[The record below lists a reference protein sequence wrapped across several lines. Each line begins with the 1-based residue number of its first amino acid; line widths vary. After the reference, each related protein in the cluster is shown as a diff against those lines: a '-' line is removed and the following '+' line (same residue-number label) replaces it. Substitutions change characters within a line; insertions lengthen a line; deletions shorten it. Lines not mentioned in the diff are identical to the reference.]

1 MSVQLQPSSQ
11 LGFQRPLTQLV
22 KRTLSVTNSNSQ
34 PIAYKVKTTAPK
46 QYCVRPNSGRI
57 EPGETVEVQVLLQ
70 PMKEDPAPGTKC
82 RDKFL
87 VQSVIVTPD
96 KETAALPDLWA
107 AVEKEDKTTDRSIIH
122 EQKIRCIYLPAADE
136 GAANGTI
143 PEEESTSTKSYKAG
157 SADDASAAAPSST
170 RIVEPDSKPA
180 AGQLTSVTTS
190 SFNGA
195 SELTRTA
202 GGAVVVAA
210 AAVGLSGAAKSIA
223 HATGATEPKRSDT
236 GAAIVTSDS
245 SSSAQVEKL
254 QSELASAQAE
264 IARLKEHLAL
274 VETNSATLRSRG
286 VGAADKGRT
295 ELGAGQ
301 AIATE
306 APVEHE
312 GIPFQVVAG
321 LVVGTFVITWLAILL
336 NLRKVMFALPD
347 PTHQRN
353 SFTLDSQ
360 PFLYLPI
367 VWPLVYSFHEMFRS
381 LAVEIFVR
389 RARAAFLGI
398 GDLSENDWVR
408 HESAQ
413 WWGYT

>member
-107 AVEKEDKTTDRSIIH
+107 AVEKEDKASDRSIIH

-136 GAANGTI
+136 GGANGTI
-143 PEEESTSTKSYKAG
+143 PEEEGVQSNSTKSPKTG
-157 SADDASAAAPSST
+157 SADDASAANPTLQAAESASKPPASQSSSAPSS
-170 RIVEPDSKPA
+170 
-180 AGQLTSVTTS
+180 S
-190 SFNGA
+190 SNGA
-195 SELTRTA
+195 SELTSTA
-202 GGAVVVAA
+202 GDAIAGAA

-223 HATGATEPKRSDT
+223 HATRAPEPKQTDT
-236 GAAIVTSDS
+236 SAAKTTADSNS
-245 SSSAQVEKL
+245 SSRVEKL

-274 VETNSATLRSRG
+274 AETNSATLRSRG
-286 VGAADKGRT
+286 VGAADKART
-295 ELGAGQ
+295 ETSAVQ
-301 AIATE
+301 AVATE
-306 APVEHE
+306 APVVHD
-312 GIPFQVVAG
+312 GIPLQVVAG
-321 LVVGTFVITWLAILL
+321 LVLGTFVLTWRNILSL
-336 NLRKVMFALPD
+336 GCSSD
-347 PTHQRN
+347 PRGK
-353 SFTLDSQ
+353 
-360 PFLYLPI
+360 
-367 VWPLVYSFHEMFRS
+367 LV
-381 LAVEIFVR
+381 IF
-389 RARAAFLGI
+389 
-398 GDLSENDWVR
+398 
-408 HESAQ
+408 
-413 WWGYT
+413 